1 MKSLRGQ
8 KKNCRARKKN
18 GFAQTVAHDLA
29 LPGAASGRQVLEAGV
44 LEKAVAPSPVN
55 AEKTSRHIAST
66 LTSNPVVH
74 AGATSGEVSFPP
86 ASGSVEAG
94 GKMEREDDHCTA
106 TLEQQD
112 LPGVLAIGA
121 RVRMHSLQLAPEH
134 NGVLGEIVKHNLAKG
149 RWYVKTSSGG
159 VILLKPSNLT
169 LVAAE
174 EAAGSQDGR
183 SEHGH
188 PSPQQVRL
196 DMAKTHWKKG
206 LLRKAL
212 SIYVAIPNGH
222 LEIAKV
228 VQGAGGRELLLATDI
243 VGHTCLHYAAHDG
256 CVEIAKVL
264 LDAGSSELCVLR
276 NADGHSCLHIAA
288 KECNLEVVKAV
299 VEVGGHTLYMLTDE
313 LGYSCLHVA
322 VHYGHLEVVKAL
334 VDACG
339 RELLMLPNKQGLS
352 CLLLAT
358 AHEQVEVVKL
368 LVELGGRELLLLHAN
383 GFSSLCFA
391 DRAGNREI
399 LSVLEEAYKH
409 IGLLV
414 HEVAIFRKDLTFQL
428 DLVERLKTR
437 QSNPPGVQ
445 EAASGAASVCFHPS
459 FSSGGKV
466 PSEHLGSTLNTEK
479 PATPG
484 ALAMGAMVRMHSLQA
499 APEHNGM
506 LGQIVGRDLAKDR
519 WYVKKD
525 VSTVNGCILLLKPSN
540 LTLVSRATAAI

>member
-1 MKSLRGQ
+1 
-8 KKNCRARKKN
+8 
-18 GFAQTVAHDLA
+18 
-29 LPGAASGRQVLEAGV
+29 
-44 LEKAVAPSPVN
+44 
-55 AEKTSRHIAST
+55 
-66 LTSNPVVH
+66 
-74 AGATSGEVSFPP
+74 
-86 ASGSVEAG
+86 
-94 GKMEREDDHCTA
+94 MEREDDHCTA
-106 TLEQQD
+106 TLEQQNP
-112 LPGVLAIGA
+112 LGALMIGA
-121 RVRMHSLQLAPEH
+121 RVRMHSLQSAPKH

-196 DMAKTHWKKG
+196 DMAKTHLKTEG

-228 VQGAGGRELLLATDI
+228 VQGAAGQELLLATDI
-243 VGHTCLHYAAHDG
+243 VGHTCLHYDAHDG
-256 CVEIAKVL
+256 CVEIAEVL
-264 LDAGSSELCVLR
+264 LDAGGSKLCVLR

-313 LGYSCLHVA
+313 LWYSCLQVA
-322 VHYGHLEVVKAL
+322 VHYGHWEVVKAL
-334 VDACG
+334 VDAGG
-339 RELLMLPNKQGLS
+339 RKLLMLTTKQGLS

-358 AHEQVEVVKL
+358 AHD
-368 LVELGGRELLLLHAN
+368 RE
-383 GFSSLCFA
+383 F
-391 DRAGNREI
+391 
-399 LSVLEEAYKH
+399 LSVLKEAYKQ
-409 IGLLV
+409 IGLSV

-428 DLVERLKTR
+428 DLVERLKMR

-445 EAASGAASVCFHPS
+445 EAASGAALVRVCFHPS

-466 PSEHLGSTLNTEK
+466 PSEHLGSTLNAEK
-479 PATPG
+479 PPTPG
-484 ALAMGAMVRMHSLQA
+484 ALAMGAMVRVHSLQA
-499 APEHNGM
+499 APEHNGI

-525 VSTVNGCILLLKPSN
+525 VSKVNCCILTLKPSN
-540 LTLVSRATAAI
+540 LK